1 MMALQKVQDLHR
13 LLSTLP
19 VPVAQR
25 LAKAVEVDRLTGGL
39 ALPHEVILQGLRP
52 NLRGAQG
59 TRVASPCRL
68 FCNPFE
74 DLFVSGPRRAKSQGA
89 ISRESIGPVWAW
101 LEQSLLPEATASY
114 VADCRA
120 ALLVH
125 DGAGALARA
134 REFWLA
140 AATAMANALA
150 DDAGRARAA
159 TQLGS
164 DAIQADAEEMLR
176 LLMIGPEIIELQKL
190 IPRGL
195 PSLSESIL
203 LELRGLYDRVVARV
217 PDAAPYVAVVTMYR
231 LARPWEALRL
241 PRFVA
246 RQQVDTLI
254 SATDMGLVGELLL
267 EDMENYLS
275 VICSARHPQFDPDAL
290 SMAVAGFAELSMG
303 LVKEVEVRRYGKW
316 GQRLIKARAMAAEC
330 LDALIGRSSREI
342 LGALPTQRAGVN
354 GGPRVPDI
362 ARPAPAEKRERAI
375 HYADLL
381 VGCRPF
387 AAAVSISAALTAAEE
402 EIVRELCTYNEE
414 LLRLLRGI
422 TQDGRAGAEDALEFA
437 VQLTSRMLGPSEGEY
452 LRRRGRAALPSAA
465 A

>member
-1 MMALQKVQDLHR
+1 MMAPQKVQTLHR

-19 VPVAQR
+19 IPVAQR
-25 LAKAVEVDRLTGGL
+25 LAKAVEVDRLTGGQ
-39 ALPHEVILQGLRP
+39 ALPHEIILQGLRP
-52 NLRGAQG
+52 NLRGTQG

-68 FCNPFE
+68 FCTPFE
-74 DLFVSGPRRAKSQGA
+74 DLFASGPRRAKSQGA
-89 ISRESIGPVWAW
+89 ISRESIGPVWTW
-101 LEQSLLPEATASY
+101 LEQTLLPEAMAAY
-114 VADCRA
+114 VSDCRA
-120 ALLVH
+120 ALLAR
-125 DGAGALARA
+125 DEAGALARA
-134 REFWLA
+134 NEFWLA
-140 AATAMANALA
+140 AAAAMSEALT
-150 DDAGRARAA
+150 DDAGRAKAKA
-159 TQLGS
+159 QLGS
-164 DAIQADAEEMLR
+164 EAIVADAEEMLR
-176 LLMIGPEIIELQKL
+176 LLMIGPEIVELQKL

-195 PSLSESIL
+195 PSLSEPIL
-203 LELRGLYDRVVARV
+203 LELRGLYERVVVRV
-217 PDAAPYVAVVTMYR
+217 PDAAPYVAVITMHR

-267 EDMENYLS
+267 EEMENYLS
-275 VICSARHPQFDPDAL
+275 VICSARHPQFDPEAL

-316 GQRLIKARAMAAEC
+316 GQRLIKARATAAEC

-342 LGALPTQRAGVN
+342 LGSLPTQRAGFN

-362 ARPAPAEKRERAI
+362 ARPASAEKRERAI
-375 HYADLL
+375 RYADLV

-387 AAAVSISAALTAAEE
+387 AAAVSISAALDAAEE
-402 EIVRELCTYNEE
+402 ETVRELCTYNEE
-414 LLRLLRGI
+414 LLRLLRSIGPE
-422 TQDGRAGAEDALEFA
+422 TRAGAEDALEFA
-437 VQLTSRMLGPSEGEY
+437 AQLTSRMLGLSEGEY